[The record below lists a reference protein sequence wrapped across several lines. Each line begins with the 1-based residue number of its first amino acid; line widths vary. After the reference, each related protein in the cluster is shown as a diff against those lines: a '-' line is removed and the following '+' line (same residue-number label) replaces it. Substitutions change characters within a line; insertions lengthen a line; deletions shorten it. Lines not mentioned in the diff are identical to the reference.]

1 MRDGVR
7 VRRDWIDVRHEYLQ
21 ADGRWV
27 AGSCAKPG
35 WCRDCNADGEVPPA
49 EWIAVAFRDDQHE
62 LRAARTIIAA
72 HLHIPFNVAVDDLPL
87 VATPFRRLW
96 IAYHLQI
103 IRGEEVDDEAALNA
117 ETIGDM
123 IALVL
128 EQAKEPSS

>member
-1 MRDGVR
+1 MRDGVQ

-21 ADGRWV
+21 ADGRWM
-27 AGSCAKPG
+27 AGKCAIDG

-49 EWIAVAFRDDQHE
+49 EFIAVAFRAGQHE
-62 LRAARTIIAA
+62 LRAARTIVAA
-72 HLHIPFNVAVDDLPL
+72 HLHIPFNDATDDRPL

-103 IRGEEVDDEAALNA
+103 IRGEEVDDEAALSA
-117 ETIGDM
+117 QTIGDM

-128 EQAKEPSS
+128 EPEEEPSS

>member
-21 ADGRWV
+21 ADGRWM

-35 WCRDCNADGEVPPA
+35 WCRDCNADGEGPPA
-49 EWIAVAFRDDQHE
+49 EFMSIAFRAGQLQ
-62 LRAARTIIAA
+62 LRAARTIVAA
-72 HLHIPFNVAVDDLPL
+72 HLHIPFNQAVDNRPL

-103 IRGEEVDDEAALNA
+103 IRGEEVDDEAALSA
-117 ETIGDM
+117 QTIGDM

-128 EQAKEPSS
+128 EPEEEPSS